1 MIKRW
6 FTSLQIFLVWLLG
19 FALALI
25 ILALGHELLM
35 TFIVNTLKAGRYTVR
50 LMYVVY
56 FTIAGLLCVAYYILI
71 QEFLGLSAKNGR
83 LLKSSL
89 LTIGT
94 EVLLIG
100 LIQLSLL
107 LYGYFPKDLFGISIV
122 IVEGVI
128 GAVMLFFALQ
138 KRKTGTQGQEFG

>member
-35 TFIVNTLKAGRYTVR
+35 TFIIYTLKAGRYLVR
-50 LMYVVY
+50 LVYVVY

-71 QEFLGLSAKNGR
+71 QEFLGYSSKNGR

-107 LYGYFPKDLFGISIV
+107 LYGYFPIDFFGISIV
-122 IVEGVI
+122 IVEGLI
-128 GAVMLFFALQ
+128 GAVMLFIALQ
-138 KRKTGTQGQEFG
+138 KQKPGTQG